1 MHVDIEALI
10 PVSFKA
16 KVVKP
21 PVPFK
26 DAEFVNNLK
35 KIELVQSYGTKIDM
49 IVRHIKF
56 LLANDPTVKVLCFS
70 QWDDVL
76 KILGQ
81 ALRQQDI
88 GWISLEGKGWDPINS
103 KPFGIQKKGQSV
115 SKFINSPSVSC
126 FMLHAKSH
134 SAGLTLVAATHV
146 FLIEPFLYKGYEQ
159 QALARVHRI
168 GQTKP
173 TFVWRFLI
181 SDTVEEALVNANI
194 GNSSEIQKLG
204 TRDHGEVIDGE
215 FLEKLGI
222 LSNLV

>member
-1 MHVDIEALI
+1 M

-16 KVVKP
+16 KAPVVEREQITHQ
-21 PVPFK
+21 

-35 KIELVQSYGTKIDM
+35 KIELVESYGTKFDM

-56 LLANDPTVKVLCFS
+56 LRQNDPTVKVLCFS

-76 KILGQ
+76 KILGE
-81 ALRQQDI
+81 ALQQQEI
-88 GWISLEGKGWDPINS
+88 GWISLEGKGYDPTMQ
-103 KPFGIQKKGQSV
+103 KPLRVQKKGQSV
-115 SKFINSPSVSC
+115 SKFTNSPSVSC

-134 SAGLTLVAATHV
+134 SAGLTLVAATHI

-173 TFVWRFLI
+173 TFVWRYII
-181 SDTVEEALVNANI
+181 SGTVEEALVNANI

-204 TRDHGEVIDGE
+204 TRNHGEVIDAE
-215 FLEKLGI
+215 FLDYFFNTLI
-222 LSNLV
+222 DSRN